1 MVLETV
7 SALFALALI
16 SGMPIAIAIGVSALG
31 GLLVMQGIP
40 LVVIPQK
47 MFIGTDAFPL
57 LAIPLF
63 VLGGDLMLKGEIT
76 RGLIRFADLVVGRVR
91 GGLAHANIFSSMLF
105 AGITG
110 SAVADAS
117 AIGSVMIPAMS
128 SAGYPKNYSAAVTA
142 AASIMGPIVPPSLV
156 MVFYSL
162 VTGASVGGLFM
173 AGIVPGVFIALSL
186 MTINYILSRRHGY
199 QRRET
204 RYSWRETIWICR
216 DSILVLLMPI
226 IIVGGI
232 LGGIFTATEAAGVGV
247 AYALLVGFFILRTL
261 KLSDLPEIFMN
272 TAKVTSVVLL
282 ILATTNVLG
291 WIVTMQ
297 NVPQRALAFFTG
309 ISSSPHVFLFFV
321 NVLFLLTGCV
331 IDTAPAIF
339 LLVPIFAPVA
349 QGFGIH
355 PLHFGIVVTVNL
367 CVGLLTPPVG
377 SCLFISSSLARISME
392 ELLKPLWPFLI
403 AELVILFL
411 ITYVPEF
418 SMFLPRVLGYY

>member
-1 MVLETV
+1 MVLQTV
-7 SALFALALI
+7 SALFVLTMI
-16 SGMPIAIAIGVSALG
+16 SGMPISLAIGVTALG

-47 MFIGTDAFPL
+47 MFIGCDAFPL

-76 RGLIRFADLVVGRVR
+76 RGLLNFADLVVGRIR
-91 GGLAHANIFSSMLF
+91 GGLAHATIVACAIF

-117 AIGSVMIPAMS
+117 AIGSVMIPAMH
-128 SAGYPKNYSAAVTA
+128 SAGYPKNYAAAVTA
-142 AASIMGPIVPPSLV
+142 SASIMGPIIPPSLV
-156 MVFYSL
+156 MVFFSL

-173 AGIVPGVFIALSL
+173 GGVVPGILIATSL
-186 MTINYILSRRHGY
+186 MTVNYFTSRKHGY

-204 RYSWRETIWICR
+204 QYSWQQTLRICVK
-216 DSILVLLMPI
+216 SIPVMLMPL

-232 LGGIFTATEAAGVGV
+232 LGGIFTPTEAAGVGV
-247 AYALLVGFFILRTL
+247 LYALVVGFFVLGTL
-261 KLSDLPEIFMN
+261 KLRELPDLFMN
-272 TAKVTSVVLL
+272 TAKITSVVLL
-282 ILATTNVLG
+282 LLATTNVLS

-297 NVPQRALAFFTG
+297 NVPQKTLAFFTS
-309 ISSSPHVFLFFV
+309 ISTNPIVFLMLV
-321 NVLFLLTGCV
+321 NILLLITGCI

-349 QGFGIH
+349 KGYGID
-355 PLHFGIVVTVNL
+355 LIHFGIIVTVNL
-367 CVGLLTPPVG
+367 CIGLLTPPVG
-377 SCLFISSSLARISME
+377 SCLFIGSSLAKISLE

-403 AELVILFL
+403 AEIAILLL
-411 ITYVPEF
+411 ITYVTPLV
-418 SMFLPRVLGYY
+418 MWLPRTLGY